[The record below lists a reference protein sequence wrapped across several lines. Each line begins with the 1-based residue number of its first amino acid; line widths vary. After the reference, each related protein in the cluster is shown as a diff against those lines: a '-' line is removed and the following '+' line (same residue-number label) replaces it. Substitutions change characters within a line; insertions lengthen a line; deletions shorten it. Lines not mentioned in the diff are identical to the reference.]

1 MLLQIRSQSSQRSP
15 FDYVVA
21 ILPGA
26 TLRHVIV
33 GASPAIPTLVASLVI
48 VLRHRALTSTVVG
61 AEREV
66 YRCSHFND
74 EQMSAT
80 LITKTDVFQTARQE
94 FHTLDLEQVQS
105 AILERNGQ
113 VSLIRKRSNSDA

>member
-1 MLLQIRSQSSQRSP
+1 
-15 FDYVVA
+15 
-21 ILPGA
+21 
-26 TLRHVIV
+26 
-33 GASPAIPTLVASLVI
+33 
-48 VLRHRALTSTVVG
+48 
-61 AEREV
+61 
-66 YRCSHFND
+66 
-74 EQMSAT
+74 MSAT